1 MVSLYSRQ
9 QFILKSLSHIL
20 RPLIE
25 WLNPGGSGEDDSHRA
40 HSQGCLALAPDFTP
54 ELLHLEAQHLG
65 IDPDSVGTD
74 ALLQAVYEAMENQRE
89 SKLTE
94 TTRAPRMS

>member
-9 QFILKSLSHIL
+9 QFILKSLCHIL
-20 RPLIE
+20 RPLTE
-25 WLNPGGSGEDDSHRA
+25 WLNPGGPGRDGPHRA
-40 HSQGCLALAPDFTP
+40 HVQGCLALAPDFTP
-54 ELLHLEAQHLG
+54 ELLHLESQHLG

-74 ALLQAVYEAMENQRE
+74 ALLQAIYEAMGNQRE

-94 TTRAPRMS
+94 TTGVT